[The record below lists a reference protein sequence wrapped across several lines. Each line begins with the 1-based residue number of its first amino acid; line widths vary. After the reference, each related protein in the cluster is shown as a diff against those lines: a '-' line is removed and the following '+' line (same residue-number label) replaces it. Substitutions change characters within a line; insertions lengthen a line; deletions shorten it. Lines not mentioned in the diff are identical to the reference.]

1 MSGPVYPFSPEVLD
15 AMPEQL
21 AETFR
26 GLELRLLREISTR
39 LVEAGGLNERSLQQI
54 RVLQSHGIS
63 TEEIKKALQYTA
75 GISEKQLEAVL
86 ADTVAKN
93 RRYYGELADFVKIT
107 MPDSIM
113 DAVTINAIMQGTKDE
128 LLNITRSMGFVVD
141 AGRTLLPPG
150 EAYRWALNR
159 AAVEV
164 QSGALSYGEA
174 IANATRELADSGL
187 RVVEYESGRKDQV
200 DVAVRRAVMTGIS
213 QISDRYTEQSAAA
226 LGTQY
231 FEVSAHAGARD
242 TPGPEGWEAHVE
254 WQGKVY
260 YESVAGEPDPLG
272 KYLDLYRST
281 GYGEITGLG
290 GINCRHRRFP
300 FFPGI
305 SERTYTDEQ
314 LAHIDKPPFEF
325 EGRTYT
331 TYQATQKQRQ
341 IENSIR
347 HWKRRE
353 AAATNDEDRQAALAR
368 IRRLDDYYRDFSKA
382 AGLQMQRERTAAYI
396 PD

>member
-1 MSGPVYPFSPEVLD
+1 MSGPVYPFSPDVLD

-93 RRYYGELADFVKIT
+93 RRYYGELADSVKST
-107 MPDSIM
+107 MPESIM

-187 RVVEYESGRKDQV
+187 RIVEYESGRKDQV

-231 FEVSAHAGARD
+231 YEVSAHAGARD
-242 TPGPEGWEAHVE
+242 IPGPEGWEAHVE

-272 KYLDLYRST
+272 KYPDLYRST
-281 GYGEITGLG
+281 GYGEGTGLG
-290 GINCRHRRFP
+290 GYNCRHRRFP

-314 LAHIDKPPFEF
+314 LANIDKPPLEY

-353 AAATNDEDRQAALAR
+353 AAATTDEDRQSALAR

-382 AGLQMQRERTAAYI
+382 AGLRMQRERMTAYI